1 MQISNLIYAKLY
13 SGVILPFMGGIP
25 FIMGSLQIINI
36 IYANLCI
43 IHANQRIIYANQRI
57 IYAKQ
62 ENSLQTLFHPK
73 PTVPTIP
80 NWIITENINILCIFM
95 HIYIN
100 RCINMHNLCKLAPS
114 FMQNCTLGLY
124 SHLWEGY
131 LS

>member
-73 PTVPTIP
+73 PTLPTIP

-95 HIYIN
+95 HIYTN